1 MSETDKE
8 AMSIYNQM
16 KTLTL
21 LLLFKFKLDRS
32 IANRTNK
39 RYSINFN

>member
-8 AMSIYNQM
+8 AMSIHNQM

-21 LLLFKFKLDRS
+21 LLVILV
-32 IANRTNK
+32 
-39 RYSINFN
+39 FNNN